1 MTDPHRF
8 EARTVLVT
16 GAGSGIASATCER
29 LHAEGASVIGLDRTD
44 MTDHP
49 LAGSDRFRPL
59 VHDLIEPVPE
69 DLFDQVGPVDV
80 LVNAAGILHR
90 SDVADHDLGEWQRT
104 LAVNVRAPFLLTS
117 LFVSHRTGLGGGGA
131 VVNVCSIESFVAI
144 PRHAA
149 YTASKS
155 AMLMFTRAS
164 AFELA
169 AHGIRVNAIAPG
181 VTATAMNR
189 SLREDADASAA
200 LLRRIPLRRFGEPGD
215 QAAAIAFLASDDAA
229 YVTGTVLPV
238 DGGWLTC

>member
-1 MTDPHRF
+1 MSRF
-8 EARTVLVT
+8 DGKIALVT
-16 GAGSGIASATCER
+16 GAGSGIAAATCER
-29 LHAEGASVIGLDRTD
+29 LHSEGATVFGLDRSD
-44 MTDHP
+44 MADHS
-49 LAGSDRFRPL
+49 LAGSDRFHPI
-59 VHDLIEPVPE
+59 VHDLIDPVPG
-69 DLFDQVGPVDV
+69 DLFDGVGPVDV

-90 SDVADHDLGEWQRT
+90 SDVADHDLGEWKRT
-104 LAVNVRAPFLLTS
+104 LAVNVHAPYLLTS
-117 LFVSHRTGLGGGGA
+117 QFVRHRTGLGGGGA
-131 VVNVCSIESFVAI
+131 VVNVCSIESFVAL

-189 SLREDADASAA
+189 SLREDADASSA
-200 LLRRIPLRRFGEPGD
+200 LIQRIPLRRFGEPRD
-215 QAAAIAFLASDDAA
+215 QAAAIAFLASEDAA
-229 YVTGTVLPV
+229 YVTGAVLPV